1 MKEID
6 AVAAPLKD
14 LPKTV
19 QSLPH
24 WLQLTLLVVPGVS
37 AIFAATG
44 LFLNFYQ
51 VRRTNAQARSALV
64 AGCLKGFID
73 DDAIQRAFYLIE
85 YSEFHYDKG
94 FHGSDTERDVDKLL
108 RHFANLALS
117 WQSGL
122 LSLEDI
128 RPMQYY
134 LMRVMGNAEIGKY
147 MKFMESWTGNLAVG
161 THPYAVLEQLCIK
174 LKEVPAMR

>member
-1 MKEID
+1 M
-6 AVAAPLKD
+6 PQLM
-14 LPKTV
+14 

-24 WLQLTLLVVPGVS
+24 WLQLTLLIVPGVS
-37 AIFAATG
+37 AILAATG

-51 VRRTNAQARSALV
+51 SRRTNAQARAALV

-85 YSEFHYDKG
+85 YSKFDYDSG
-94 FHGSDTERDVDKLL
+94 FHDSETERDVDKLL

-122 LSLEDI
+122 LSLKDI

-134 LMRVMGNAEIGKY
+134 LLRVMTNPGIQKY
-147 MKFMESWTGNLAVG
+147 MRFMETWTERLGVAG
-161 THPYAVLEQLCIK
+161 HPYAVLEQLCQALLNGGGACPHGK
-174 LKEVPAMR
+174 LP